1 MFDDISNYH
10 IEWNI
15 PSTSKTKSVPGSA
28 DFNTLDEPIKETIVS
43 PQKTNIDGVKHVE
56 F

>member
-10 IEWNI
+10 IEGDMNI
-15 PSTSKTKSVPGSA
+15 PSTSKTNNVPGSA

-43 PQKTNIDGVKHVE
+43 Y
-56 F
+56 